1 MPHVTLTRPR
11 PTVWQIALTSPPDNR
26 LVPALISELSDALDA
41 VEMEWRQ
48 AGGGQVDPKKR
59 EDYAGKGAGAVV
71 FTSGLP
77 KFFSN
82 GLDFEGSLK
91 INNFFE
97 GENTKT

>member
-1 MPHVTLTRPR
+1 M
-11 PTVWQIALTSPPDNR
+11 
-26 LVPALISELSDALDA
+26 
-41 VEMEWRQ
+41 
-48 AGGGQVDPKKR
+48 DPKKR
-59 EDYAGKGAGAVV
+59 ENYAGKGAGAVV